1 KENSMKK
8 IIPHILVLSA
18 LIFLGACGNEEGAA
32 DELIEYYNEKW
43 IPILAM
49 KSEKMSE
56 AQDTFLE
63 IHRGPGEEEE
73 KNEETIALYKD
84 EIIPIAD
91 DVLEQFKSVQLEHKE
106 VIQMN
111 DLQIEAEQFSKN
123 LLENSIDLF
132 EGTISEAE
140 LQQDE

>member
-1 KENSMKK
+1 
-8 IIPHILVLSA
+8 
-18 LIFLGACGNEEGAA
+18 
-32 DELIEYYNEKW
+32 
-43 IPILAM
+43 
-49 KSEKMSE
+49 
-56 AQDTFLE
+56 
-63 IHRGPGEEEE
+63 E

-111 DLQIEAEQFSKN
+111 DLQIEAEQFPKN

-140 LQQDE
+140 LQQDEEKLKEKYDDVLDYRDELMEEYGLEFDEEKDEIEGYYELKYIDE